1 VLHLLALKYSNEEAW
16 YKAAKVYQK
25 GGMQSPCEP
34 RNVGVVAH
42 AIVEAE
48 REYGAFRSGK
58 EQDFASVHIFQ
69 GTCRE

>member
-1 VLHLLALKYSNEEAW
+1 LKYGNQEAW

-25 GGMQSPCEP
+25 GDMQSPCEP

-48 REYGAFRSGK
+48 ERVWCIPQVQRTRIRWRTSFSGNL
-58 EQDFASVHIFQ
+58 
-69 GTCRE
+69 